1 MRIAWTEA
9 EFDEKLASA
18 RSEAMKSF
26 GNDEM
31 LVEKFV
37 ERPRHVEVQVS
48 MSELLF
54 GGMFLRFDLFRCS
67 ATITGT
73 TFICGSATV
82 PSKEGIRRSSKRLR
96 RRLLVSFSLHS

>member
-1 MRIAWTEA
+1 MRIAWNKE

-48 MSELLF
+48 VAMKL
-54 GGMFLRFDLFRCS
+54 M
-67 ATITGT
+67 
-73 TFICGSATV
+73 
-82 PSKEGIRRSSKRLR
+82 K
-96 RRLLVSFSLHS
+96 